1 MKLHLPKVG
10 SQARFAALLLL
21 ALAHPAAAQVVIP
34 DVSASLD
41 VKEASAREGEDVVF
55 TLSLSRL
62 LDFKVRYA
70 YHTQDLNARA
80 GADYEAAEGYVVFE
94 AGSRVAQVRI
104 RTHIDSIS
112 DGTEN
117 FNLVLSDP
125 ETHGY
130 GMVWFQYI
138 WTDRW
143 IVSGLPAK
151 ATVQGWIRNTHTGPT
166 KR

>member
-1 MKLHLPKVG
+1 MKLHFPKVG
-10 SQARFAALLLL
+10 SQARLAALLLL

-34 DVSASLD
+34 DLSASLD
-41 VKEASAREGEDVVF
+41 VEEASAHEGEDVVF
-55 TLSLSRL
+55 TLLLSRL

-70 YHTQDLNARA
+70 YRTQDLNARA
-80 GADYEAAEGYVVFE
+80 GSDYEAAEGYVVLE
-94 AGSRVAQVRI
+94 AGVLGTDVRV
-104 RTHIDSIS
+104 RTYTDSIA

-130 GMVWFQYI
+130 GMVWGQYR

-143 IVSGLPAK
+143 IVSGLPTQ
-151 ATVQGWIRNTHTGPT
+151 ATFQGWIRNTDTGPT

>member
-1 MKLHLPKVG
+1 
-10 SQARFAALLLL
+10 
-21 ALAHPAAAQVVIP
+21 
-34 DVSASLD
+34 
-41 VKEASAREGEDVVF
+41 F

-70 YHTQDLNARA
+70 YRTQDLNARA
-80 GADYEAAEGYVVFE
+80 GSDYEAAEGYVVLE
-94 AGSRVAQVRI
+94 AGVLGTDVRV
-104 RTHIDSIS
+104 RTYTDSIA

-130 GMVWFQYI
+130 GMVWGQYR

-143 IVSGLPAK
+143 IVSGLPTQ
-151 ATVQGWIRNTHTGPT
+151 ATFQGWIRNTDTGPT